1 MKEVKSY
8 IITFIIT
15 AIILIITLITSC
27 MFPSTLIKSNVME
40 SCEILRSETWKRK
53 IGNRYADN
61 LTEELMVNIAYSI
74 DNNNPFYSS
83 IVARRNYLPGI
94 TTNVY
99 PDSLQDLD
107 MATNYDGEYGTSD
120 LEEMLKEKDIDSY
133 EYTRYWHGY
142 LSIIRPL
149 LLVFNIKGIRYLFSF
164 IIIVSTIIMLI
175 LLYKKLNIKIMII
188 YLIAL
193 LGVDVTIM
201 GISLQ
206 GAFCF
211 LIAIIFNIIL
221 LVQKEIN
228 IKKIMNI
235 FMVVRNS
242 NMLF

>member
-15 AIILIITLITSC
+15 AMILIINLIISC
-27 MFPSTLIKSNVME
+27 MFPSSLIKNNVTE
-40 SCEILRSETWKRK
+40 SSGIFKSETWKRT
-53 IGNRYADN
+53 IENRYADN
-61 LTEELMVNIAYSI
+61 FTEELMVNIAYSI
-74 DNNNPFYSS
+74 DNNHPFYSS

-206 GAFCF
+206 GTFCF

-221 LVQKEIN
+221 LMQKEIN